1 MAFHGDLRVR
11 LGYDWFMALIEEI
24 RSRVRATPTLT
35 LVTARNPRGFGWLN
49 FMRRSLRAQTV
60 LFFVLLVAFAVIAT
74 VVAQDESVAVG
85 AAQAEQVGLITWRY
99 DSVSASESALELRT
113 NLTLMND
120 AQLAGDAPGVQAYQ
134 ALAESD
140 IAAIESR
147 LAEIAALKLTG
158 DDQPKIAQDAQA
170 FHTLTAFARQFIAA
184 GPHTNAEMLTQV
196 DGAVSSWRSGRAPVD
211 EFIKSEIKGGQA
223 VIDAANATST
233 TIEIFTLTLTIL
245 FLATL
250 AFYQFYLTLRPVN
263 KLAKVAT
270 VLAAG
275 DSIAIEPT
283 RRRDELGQLTT
294 ALAAWQRISE
304 NLVEGLR
311 DGSSRAAA
319 SASSLSSASE
329 QLAAATAEQTSA
341 TTATAASVDE
351 LARTSTTI
359 ADTLEHVASQT
370 IKTRENLELANVD
383 TQRSGSRAQALAARI
398 HDITGI
404 LELINQVADQTNL
417 LALNAAIEA
426 ARAGEAGRGFA
437 VVADEVRRLA
447 ERSKSSAARIAE
459 IMKGAEAESTATVMA
474 MEHSATQMQQSLTL
488 LASVVEASGQV
499 KLITEQQRNATEQVG
514 EAIVRIT
521 VGSRQVSDTAR
532 KISTAAAS
540 NARLASEMEEM
551 SRNGT
556 RPG

>member
-1 MAFHGDLRVR
+1 M
-11 LGYDWFMALIEEI
+11 
-24 RSRVRATPTLT
+24 LT
-35 LVTARNPRGFGWLN
+35 LVPARNSPGLGGFNLL
-49 FMRRSLRAQTV
+49 RRSLRNQSIV
-60 LFFVLLVAFAVIAT
+60 FFVLLVAFALIAT
-74 VVAQDESVAVG
+74 VVAQHESAAVNV
-85 AAQAEQVGLITWRY
+85 AQAQQVGLITWRY
-99 DSVSASESALELRT
+99 DSVRASLSAQELRT
-113 NLTLMND
+113 NLAHMNNS
-120 AQLAGDAPGVQAYQ
+120 QLAGDSEGANTYRAQA
-134 ALAESD
+134 ED
-140 IAAIESR
+140 DVAAIDST
-147 LAEIAALKLTG
+147 LAEIAALQLPPDAKAT
-158 DDQPKIAQDAQA
+158 IAQDAQA
-170 FHTLTAFARQFIAA
+170 FNTLTAFARQFIAA
-184 GPHTNAEMLTQV
+184 GRHTDSEMLAQV
-196 DGAVSSWRSGRAPVD
+196 DGAVSDWRYGRAPVD
-211 EFIKSEIKGGQA
+211 IFIQSKIKSNQV
-223 VIDAANATST
+223 VIDAANAASNTLQV
-233 TIEIFTLTLTIL
+233 FTAILTIA

-250 AFYQFYLTLRPVN
+250 AFYLFYLTLRPVG

-275 DSIAIEPT
+275 ESIAIKTT

-294 ALAAWQRISE
+294 ALAAWQRSSQ
-304 NLVEGLR
+304 NLVDGLR

-341 TTATAASVDE
+341 TTATAATMDE

-359 ADTLEHVASQT
+359 ADTLELVASQT
-370 IKTRENLELANVD
+370 IKTRENLELANVE
-383 TQRSGSRAQALAARI
+383 TQRSGSRAQALAARV

-404 LELINQVADQTNL
+404 LELINEVADQTNL

-447 ERSKSSAARIAE
+447 ERSKSSAAKIAE
-459 IMKGAEAESTATVMA
+459 IMVGAEAESTATVTA
-474 MEHSATQMQQSLTL
+474 MEHSATQMRQSLTL
-488 LASVVEASGQV
+488 LASVVEASAQV
-499 KLITEQQRNATEQVG
+499 KAITQQQRTATEQAG

-556 RPG
+556 RPD

>member
-1 MAFHGDLRVR
+1 
-11 LGYDWFMALIEEI
+11 MALMEE
-24 RSRVRATPTLT
+24 RGWRARGTPTLT

-120 AQLAGDAPGVQAYQ
+120 AQLAGDAPGAQAYQ

-184 GPHTNAEMLTQV
+184 APHTNPEMLTHV
-196 DGAVSSWRSGRAPVD
+196 DAPVSTRRSGRAAD
-211 EFIKSEIKGGQA
+211 RSERA
-223 VIDAANATST
+223 ADAA
-233 TIEIFTLTLTIL
+233 
-245 FLATL
+245 
-250 AFYQFYLTLRPVN
+250 R
-263 KLAKVAT
+263 
-270 VLAAG
+270 
-275 DSIAIEPT
+275 
-283 RRRDELGQLTT
+283 
-294 ALAAWQRISE
+294 
-304 NLVEGLR
+304 
-311 DGSSRAAA
+311 SR
-319 SASSLSSASE
+319 SSAPE
-329 QLAAATAEQTSA
+329 QVGPAPAEQPSA
-341 TTATAASVDE
+341 TTANAASGDE

-359 ADTLEHVASQT
+359 ADTLELVASQT
-370 IKTRENLELANVD
+370 IKARENLALANVD

-404 LELINQVADQTNL
+404 LELINQIADQTNL

-459 IMKGAEAESTATVMA
+459 IMKGAEAESTATVIA
-474 MEHSATQMQQSLTL
+474 MEHSATRT
-488 LASVVEASGQV
+488 G
-499 KLITEQQRNATEQVG
+499 
-514 EAIVRIT
+514 
-521 VGSRQVSDTAR
+521 
-532 KISTAAAS
+532 
-540 NARLASEMEEM
+540 
-551 SRNGT
+551 
-556 RPG
+556 